1 MKNLRGV
8 IGIILLSFMLQVTVV
23 SCTNDT
29 EIIKNENA
37 KQTQKQTRMVDPAH
51 AGGEADENREGN

>member
-8 IGIILLSFMLQVTVV
+8 IGIILLSFALQVTVV
-23 SCTNDT
+23 SCTQSN
-29 EIIKNENA
+29 EIIKNKHA
-37 KQTQKQTRMVDPAH
+37 KQTKMVDPAH